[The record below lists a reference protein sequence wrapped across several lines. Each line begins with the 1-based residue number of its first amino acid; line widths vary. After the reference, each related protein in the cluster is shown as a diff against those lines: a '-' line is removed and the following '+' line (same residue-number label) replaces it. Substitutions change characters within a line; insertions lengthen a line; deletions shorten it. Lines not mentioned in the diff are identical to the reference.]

1 MSHHNGVP
9 TPTMPI
15 VVKRLPLNDHTG
27 SASTGSAS
35 GSTTPSRSFSRT
47 FKTLPIVSKFGEKE
61 RERKSNEVLVQ
72 SGESL
77 SYESHSS
84 IVAKKLRAKKKEKE
98 KERESTE
105 DESDT
110 ETERLFEMITRIK
123 KDVDTVNETITRFAT
138 VIETQQRTI
147 ANQSHTKPSATLD
160 IMESESEESLF
171 SYYCCC
177 CCCGSSFL

>member
-15 VVKRLPLNDHTG
+15 VVKRLPLNDYTG
-27 SASTGSAS
+27 SGSTGSAS

-98 KERESTE
+98 RESTE

-110 ETERLFEMITRIK
+110 ESERLFEMITRLK
-123 KDVDTVNETITRFAT
+123 KDVDTVNDTITRFAT

-147 ANQSHTKPSATLD
+147 ADQSRVKPSTTLD
-160 IMESESEESLF
+160 TMESESEESLF

-177 CCCGSSFL
+177 CCGSSFL